1 MYFLYAYIFVYNIN
15 YYLILII
22 NDIDLYTGINIY

>member
-1 MYFLYAYIFVYNIN
+1 MYFLYTYIFVYNIN